1 MRLSSFLRLDRFSRE
16 LKVDEHLLTD
26 NPTFCIMPWVH
37 LHVTQYGTVAPC
49 CQAPWDEENS
59 FGNLNSSSAE
69 EIWNGEKM
77 NRFRADI
84 LRGKKDKRCLR
95 CYEKEASNWISLR
108 KITNAK
114 FPHHL
119 ERVKATSKKGEITG
133 YKPVYFDLRF
143 SNICNFKCR
152 ICGPWSSS
160 KWHKD
165 AIALGMA
172 SENQPAITHAV
183 DPAIL
188 IGELRTNINEL
199 EEIYFAGGEPLVMN
213 EHYEILEMLIE
224 EGKTNVKLFYNTNFS
239 ILDYKGHDLIAL
251 WKQFPNINIAAS
263 LDASGLRG
271 EYLRKEQNWGK
282 TIDNRKRVQDELPHV
297 SFMVSPTVYV
307 LNVLHL
313 PDFHKDWVQQNL
325 IAVEDFIPTMLIQPE
340 VYNIRVL
347 PLTLKEQAKKK
358 YVDHLV
364 WMQETFKDGD
374 SEKMQH
380 SVQQFKNIIS
390 HLFANDHSHL
400 LPELKAK
407 TTALDELRGERFTT
421 TFPELV
427 SLHNSRI

>member
-1 MRLSSFLRLDRFSRE
+1 
-16 LKVDEHLLTD
+16 
-26 NPTFCIMPWVH
+26 
-37 LHVTQYGTVAPC
+37 
-49 CQAPWDEENS
+49 
-59 FGNLNSSSAE
+59 
-69 EIWNGEKM
+69 
-77 NRFRADI
+77 
-84 LRGKKDKRCLR
+84 
-95 CYEKEASNWISLR
+95 
-108 KITNAK
+108 
-114 FPHHL
+114 
-119 ERVKATSKKGEITG
+119 
-133 YKPVYFDLRF
+133 
-143 SNICNFKCR
+143 
-152 ICGPWSSS
+152 
-160 KWHKD
+160 
-165 AIALGMA
+165 
-172 SENQPAITHAV
+172 
-183 DPAIL
+183 
-188 IGELRTNINEL
+188 
-199 EEIYFAGGEPLVMN
+199 
-213 EHYEILEMLIE
+213 
-224 EGKTNVKLFYNTNFS
+224 LFYNTNFS